1 MRICYVISDGFLDKL
16 SKKYD
21 SSDAQNLVDHLR
33 SEKERV
39 EDVRSLFEKDYTGY
53 DHLKQI
59 RYSDWRVVSLY
70 VSEFRL
76 CELVQ
81 LNYVYRKN
89 ESGEPN
95 VDILKQI
102 DEMADTLF
110 SKAEDWPPS
119 DESEYLDSMQTQ
131 IPDMK

>member
-1 MRICYVISDGFLDKL
+1 MRICYVISDGFLNKL
-16 SKKYD
+16 SKQYD
-21 SSDAQNLVDHLR
+21 PSDAQNLIDHLR
-33 SEKERV
+33 EEKERV
-39 EDVRSLFEKDYTGY
+39 EDVRTLFEKDYTGY

-70 VSEFRL
+70 VSEFQL

-95 VDILKQI
+95 DDILEEI
-102 DEMADTLF
+102 DEMADKLF
-110 SKAEDWPPS
+110 SKAADWPPS
-119 DESEYLDSMQTQ
+119 DESEYLNGMRTQ
-131 IPDMK
+131 LPEMR

>member
-59 RYSDWRVVSLY
+59 RYSDWRVVSICIG
-70 VSEFRL
+70 VPA
-76 CELVQ
+76 V
-81 LNYVYRKN
+81 
-89 ESGEPN
+89 
-95 VDILKQI
+95 
-102 DEMADTLF
+102 
-110 SKAEDWPPS
+110 
-119 DESEYLDSMQTQ
+119 
-131 IPDMK
+131 